1 MRTISLPLP
10 ELALLIGT
18 RVMAGAGLAL
28 LCADKLDREQRKAV
42 GWTLLGVGALTTIPL
57 AASVLS
63 QSCCKGKCHGNHDG
77 HEGSCCHGEE
87 PSEG

>member
-28 LCADKLDREQRKAV
+28 LCADKLDREQRKAI

-63 QSCCKGKCHGNHDG
+63 QGCCRKGKCHD
-77 HEGSCCHGEE
+77 EDCCHGEDL
-87 PSEG
+87 PEG